1 MKNEDCFRRHGGCF
15 RKNGNCFR
23 HCGNAGRRAGRCMA
37 MVCVA
42 VAALTACNPEDRSGE
57 QPFAPTVKTI
67 AAERVGD
74 SCRMEGQ
81 VVLSP
86 NSRVTQRGFRYGND
100 TLQVDTLSA
109 DTTDRFAATTRR
121 LGPGRYYVVAYASNG
136 MGLSLGD
143 TLYVTID

>member
-1 MKNEDCFRRHGGCF
+1 
-15 RKNGNCFR
+15 
-23 HCGNAGRRAGRCMA
+23 MA

-121 LGPGRYYVVAYASNG
+121 LGPGRYYVVAYARNG

>member
-1 MKNEDCFRRHGGCF
+1 MKNEDCFRRHGNCF

-121 LGPGRYYVVAYASNG
+121 LGPGRYYVVAYARNG